1 MSTADE
7 LEEFYVHT
15 IDVQTLTGAGAWGN
29 TYEEHPG
36 IRCFID
42 ETRTIVRDAQ
52 GAEVISETNITAPPE
67 FAVIFLPGSLVTL
80 PTREAT
86 VIKAG
91 HATSGMLDLPDHVEA
106 WLT

>member
-1 MSTADE
+1 MSAADE

-15 IDVQTLTGAGAWGN
+15 ITVQTLAGNGSWGPA
-29 TYEEHPG
+29 YETTEG
-36 IRCFID
+36 VRCFID

-52 GAEVISETNITAPPE
+52 GAEVISETTVTAPPE
-67 FAVIFLPGSLVTL
+67 YAGVFLPGSLVTL
-80 PTREAT
+80 LTREAT

-91 HATSGMLDLPDHVEA
+91 HASSGPLDLPDHVEV

>member
-7 LEEFYVHT
+7 LEDFYVHT
-15 IDVQTLTGAGAWGN
+15 IDINTLTGAGAWGN
-29 TYEEHPG
+29 TYEAHEN

-52 GAEVISETNITAPPE
+52 GAEVISETTLTAPPE
-67 FAVIFLPGSLVTL
+67 FAGIFLPGSLVTL

-91 HATSGMLDLPDHVEA
+91 HATSGPLDLPDHVEI